1 MRAPG
6 RRSRRSRRK
15 RSRLRNRM
23 KVKTT
28 KAAKFS
34 DDKAT
39 SNNVSEAVSGDNI
52 GAILKSCCDAISASI
67 NNTAAPSSQG
77 VMRRDR
83 VFLMLESSLSLT
95 DCCNRFRS
103 EEFLKVY
110 HATYRKPDRWLAS
123 GVRASLPAKNAKDS
137 QSLRACWSGRM

>member
-83 VFLMLESSLSLT
+83 VFLMLESSSSLT
-95 DCCNRFRS
+95 DYATGFGLKNWA
-103 EEFLKVY
+103 KVY
-110 HATYRKPDRWLAS
+110 HVRCQKPDRQGGRTSRSWP
-123 GVRASLPAKNAKDS
+123 SLTGGLLT
-137 QSLRACWSGRM
+137 QC